1 MEHTNSLLILWNLI
15 AFLLML
21 FIIRYAIWP
30 RLYYYIEA
38 RRKKIESMQKS
49 YERRNKEIAD
59 LTEKIKEESINAAH
73 RRKKIMNDT
82 KNESLALR
90 QEIIHKAH
98 MEASSLVDKAHIEI
112 IKEKNKA
119 FEEVRKDISFIIA
132 KSIKQ
137 VLYNIVD
144 EDLDKKIM
152 EEIKKVVTTV
162 E

>member
-1 MEHTNSLLILWNLI
+1 MEHSNSLLILWNLI

-59 LTEKIKEESINAAH
+59 LTEKLKEESINAAQ
-73 RRKKIMNDT
+73 RRKKIMTDT
-82 KNESLALR
+82 KNESLTLR

-98 MEASSLVDKAHIEI
+98 MEASSLVDKARIEI
-112 IKEKNKA
+112 TKEKNKA
-119 FEEVRKDISFIIA
+119 FEDVKKDVSVIITKA
-132 KSIKQ
+132 IKQ
-137 VLYNIVD
+137 ILYNIVD
-144 EDLDKKIM
+144 EELDKKVM
-152 EEIKKVVTTV
+152 EEIKKAVVSV
-162 E
+162 D